1 MPNFISFATSIAELA
16 HGEKLHTYSSSLS
29 AAREQKHLRIR
40 NISDVNLD
48 AVGVEVSSIIA
59 DDDGRFAAELS
70 AVFTAHLYRYN
81 MLYYLST
88 MRTCN
93 HALSPSKYQ
102 ISEHIVITESAPNF
116 LALWLLQLCQKS
128 GDGFNT
134 QFLYGHRINPQC
146 AVKAKETGTSQNH
159 GHHEH
164 MTSALH
170 FCNGAW
176 KMPTSAYN

>member
-1 MPNFISFATSIAELA
+1 VPNFISFATSIAELA
-16 HGEKLHTYSSSLS
+16 HGEKLRTYSSSLS
-29 AAREQKHLRIR
+29 AAREQKRLRIR

-102 ISEHIVITESAPNF
+102 TQRTHCHHRKSAEFLSTLVTATLSEIRRRF
-116 LALWLLQLCQKS
+116 LTLSVFVRSSYKSTVCHLCQRGQVHYKS
-128 GDGFNT
+128 MA
-134 QFLYGHRINPQC
+134 IM
-146 AVKAKETGTSQNH
+146 SI
-159 GHHEH
+159 
-164 MTSALH
+164 
-170 FCNGAW
+170 
-176 KMPTSAYN
+176 